1 METAYIQWNVD
12 PEIFSLFGFI
22 SIRYYSLLF
31 FTGLAL
37 GYLLVKK
44 YFVDENVPVDK
55 LDQLALFIFIGTLLG
70 ARIGHCL
77 FYEPEYFLKHPLEI
91 LLPFR
96 DIPGKGF
103 TFTGFQGLASHGG
116 AVGVLIAIIIF
127 AKKSKTG
134 LFWVLD
140 RVAVAIPLT
149 GACIRLGNLM
159 NSEILGKP
167 AQVSWAFVFNR
178 VDGIPRH
185 PAQLYEALLYLAIFI
200 LLVWMFPRFGKTR
213 QQGFTFGVFLTLLFG
228 VRIFVEFFKENQVGF
243 EESLFINMGQ
253 ILSIPFVI
261 AGLVLIVMKFK
272 TES

>member
-185 PAQLYEALLYLAIFI
+185 PAQLYEALLYLAIFA
-200 LLVWMFPRFGKTR
+200 LLVWMFPRHGKTR